1 MTTLST
7 KEKKEPSFIV
17 HSDIEILQRLEETDR
32 LFKAWKMWFS
42 TLEDSYNN
50 LSKKLNI
57 K

>member
-1 MTTLST
+1 MPTITQTS
-7 KEKKEPSFIV
+7 KKEPSFIV
-17 HSDIEILQRLEETDR
+17 HSDIEILQILEETEK

-42 TLEDSYNN
+42 TAEESYKK